1 MLRRA
6 PLFGI
11 FALLVATQVAHATIV
26 ARLDG
31 QGNVLDYMDWRDDTP
46 LPANIRLATP
56 TEIAALIPAAPTLIN
71 PGDFL
76 ARFTP
81 TEQGCVQQAA
91 ITNAQIALG
100 LTMGLARGAIDL
112 KGPLLA
118 PWMAALVSAGCLTSQ
133 RATAITTP

>member
-1 MLRRA
+1 MLRRTL
-6 PLFGI
+6 LFVTLVM
-11 FALLVATQVAHATIV
+11 FAMMQAAFATIV
-26 ARLDG
+26 ARLDAN
-31 QGNVLDYMDWRDDTP
+31 GNVIDYMDWRDATS
-46 LPANIRLATP
+46 LPSNIRLATP
-56 TEIAALIPAAPTLIN
+56 TEVASLTSAPTLIN

-133 RATAITTP
+133 RATAIMTP

>member
-1 MLRRA
+1 MKKLLA
-6 PLFGI
+6 IL
-11 FALLVATQVAHATIV
+11 LLVAFPAQAAPWNVHRENGAIAW
-26 ARLDG
+26 AG
-31 QGNVLDYMDWRDDTP
+31 QYAQPGYADEVLDDSSSTE
-46 LPANIRLATP
+46 LQAFLAP
-56 TEIAALIPAAPTLIN
+56 PKPTLIN

-133 RATAITTP
+133 RATAIMTP